1 MRRLLAIALLAVIP
15 SSVYAQRG
23 FSGAHFSG
31 RSGSFRSPGFGRGF
45 NRGGA
50 AYLPLFDSLYGDSL
64 STPEYPAAQP
74 YVIVVQTPAAA
85 PAPVSSPP
93 IQPLTIEL
101 RGNQYVE
108 ITGESESRAPT
119 VDEPT
124 LESNASATEFDSS
137 RGSTLA
143 KSPPRPVRNV
153 VLIFRDGH
161 REEVSNYTIAEG
173 FLYASA
179 DYYSAGT
186 WVRKIPISDLNVAET
201 LAGNQDQGTNFRLPT
216 APNEVIVGP

>member
-50 AYLPLFDSLYGDSL
+50 AYLPLFDSLYGDYL
-64 STPEYPAAQP
+64 SAPEYPAAQP
-74 YVIVVQTPAAA
+74 YVIVLQPPAAP

-101 RGNQYVE
+101 RGNQYVQ
-108 ITGESESRAPT
+108 ITGDKDPHAAMTDDLQPNSNVERAGT
-119 VDEPT
+119 
-124 LESNASATEFDSS
+124 
-137 RGSTLA
+137 R
-143 KSPPRPVRNV
+143 PPAPSRNV

-161 REEVSNYTIAEG
+161 REEVSDYTVADG